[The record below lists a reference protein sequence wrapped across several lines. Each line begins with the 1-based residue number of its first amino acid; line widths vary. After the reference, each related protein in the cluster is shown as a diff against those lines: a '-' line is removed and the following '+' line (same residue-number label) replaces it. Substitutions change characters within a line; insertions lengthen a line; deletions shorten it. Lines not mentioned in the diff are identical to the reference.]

1 MSFGLCFAGVDVQQR
16 FANVFVELLLKV
28 VFVIKQGQVNVMNNG
43 VGVHK
48 DAILLFKCFAAYEL
62 GKRSIFL
69 RDMFHVTPYEK
80 GLNIQIN
87 YTSGFCTYI
96 NGPDT
101 L

>member
-1 MSFGLCFAGVDVQQR
+1 MSFGLCFTGVDFQQR
-16 FANVFVELLLKV
+16 FANVFVEFLLKV

-43 VGVHK
+43 IGIDK

-69 RDMFHVTPYEK
+69 RDMLHVIPYEK
-80 GLNIQIN
+80 GLNIQKN

>member
-1 MSFGLCFAGVDVQQR
+1 MSFGLSFAGVDVQQR
-16 FANVFVELLLKV
+16 FANVFVEFLLKV

-43 VGVHK
+43 VGVYK

-80 GLNIQIN
+80 GLNIQKN